1 MGLTRI
7 VIPGRFSGLNEFID
21 ANRRQKGHWNAGNTM
36 KQKDQKRICEYLPSV
51 KFKKKIFIE
60 YVFYERNA
68 RRDKDNVSGYFH
80 KIFQDAMVQAGM
92 IENDGWKQID
102 GWSDYFYVDGRDP
115 RSEVYIKEKR

>member
-1 MGLTRI
+1 
-7 VIPGRFSGLNEFID
+7 
-21 ANRRQKGHWNAGNTM
+21 M

-92 IENDGWKQID
+92 IENDGWKQIE

-115 RSEVYIKEKR
+115 RIEVYIKEKR